1 MTARTTGLR
10 YLSALFDICRERDV
24 VDEVG
29 DVFASLSGAMNESR
43 DLHDFLLNPRISRKE
58 KKRVLLS
65 LLEGS
70 PGLAKDFA
78 CLLIDKGREGILVY
92 AGEEFGN
99 LLRNSMNIMVAKVQ
113 AARGFD
119 EAFKEKL
126 KTRLANLTSKNIEL
140 VEEIDEDL
148 LGGVR
153 VIFGSKMI
161 DASLRNRL
169 EKMRR
174 SLKSGTA

>member
-10 YLSALFDICRERDV
+10 YLSALFDICRERNV

-29 DVFASLSGAMNESR
+29 EVYASLSDAMSESR
-43 DLHDFLLNPRISRKE
+43 ELHDFLLNPQINRNE

-65 LLEGS
+65 LLEGAPS
-70 PGLAKDFA
+70 LAKDFA
-78 CLLIDKGREGILVY
+78 CLLIDKGREGILVF

-99 LLRNSMNIMVAKVQ
+99 LLRASNNIMVAKVQ
-113 AARGFD
+113 TARAFD
-119 EAFKEKL
+119 ETLQQDLKE
-126 KTRLANLTSKNIEL
+126 RLANVTGKNIEL
-140 VEEIDEDL
+140 VEEIKEDL

-174 SLKSGTA
+174 TLKGGTA

>member
-10 YLSALFDICRERDV
+10 YLSALFDICRERNT

-29 DVFASLSGAMNESR
+29 DVLASLSGAMKESQE
-43 DLHDFLLNPRISRKE
+43 LHDFLLNPRINRSE
-58 KKRVLLS
+58 KKRVLLN
-65 LLEGS
+65 LLEGAPS
-70 PGLAKDFA
+70 LAKDFA

-92 AGEEFGN
+92 AGAEFGN
-99 LLRNSMNIMVAKVQ
+99 LLRDSNNIMIAKVQ
-113 AARGFD
+113 VARAFD
-119 EAFKEKL
+119 EPFKEGL
-126 KTRLANLTSKNIEL
+126 RGRLANLTGKNIEL
-140 VEEIDEDL
+140 VEEIKEDL

-169 EKMRR
+169 DKMRR
-174 SLKSGTA
+174 TLKGGTA

>member
-10 YLSALFDICRERDV
+10 YLSALFDICRERNV

-29 DVFASLSGAMNESR
+29 DVFTSLSGAVNESQE
-43 DLHDFLLNPRISRKE
+43 LHDFLLNPRINRNE
-58 KKRVLLS
+58 KKKVLLNLLDGAPS
-65 LLEGS
+65 L
-70 PGLAKDFA
+70 AMDFA

-92 AGEEFGN
+92 AGEEFAN
-99 LLRNSMNIMVAKVQ
+99 LLRDSNNIMMAKVQ
-113 AARGFD
+113 AVRAFD
-119 EAFKEKL
+119 ENLKEDL
-126 KTRLANLTSKNIEL
+126 KGRLANLTGKNIEL
-140 VEEIDEDL
+140 VEEIKEDL

-169 EKMRR
+169 DKMRR
-174 SLKSGTA
+174 TLKGGTA